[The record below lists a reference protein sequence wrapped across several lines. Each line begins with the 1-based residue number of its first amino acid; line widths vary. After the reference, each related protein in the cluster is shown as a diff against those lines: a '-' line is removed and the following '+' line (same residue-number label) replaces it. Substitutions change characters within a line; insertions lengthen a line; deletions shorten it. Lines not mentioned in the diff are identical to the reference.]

1 MQNHLLVRVLWNSGR
16 IDTYTIW
23 GDVNHLIPSKFA
35 PRRSVELRGV
45 HIAHNKA
52 TAEMPTTYMP
62 LPKQI
67 VLPMQQHVGA
77 ACKPQVKRRAHV
89 DVGTLVGHVDARM
102 TADIFSPVSGTVRQI
117 RTIHYSDGRS
127 SEAIIIEPD
136 GEQTVDESVRPPEV
150 TDYASLIEAV
160 KHSGIV
166 GLGGAGF
173 PTWLKMDT
181 DLSHIDTWLVNGAEC
196 EPYLSSDYRE
206 MVERPQT
213 ILEGIKA
220 CLDFS
225 GVSRSLICI
234 EDNKPKAIEL
244 LRTMAA
250 DDERIGVYVLPARYP
265 QGASRVILHNV
276 TGRSV
281 PRGGHLTDVGAL
293 LFNVTTMSEIGRF
306 LHDGMPLIKRRI
318 TVMGD
323 AVERPQN
330 LEVYI
335 GTPIG
340 EILDYCGLTC
350 DPAKVVIG
358 GPMMGTTQ
366 VELESPIVRANSGL
380 LAFTDEAVQTPK
392 TTACIRC
399 DRCIDSCPI
408 HLAPI
413 SIQKAYL
420 RRDMEALDKL
430 MADLCVECG
439 TCSYVC
445 PARQPLAQATRLA
458 RAALRA
464 EQRKARG
471 RR

>member
-1 MQNHLLVRVLWNSGR
+1 MGR
-16 IDTYTIW
+16 T
-23 GDVNHLIPSKFA
+23 
-35 PRRSVELRGV
+35 VELRGV
-45 HIAHNKA
+45 RIPHNKL
-52 TAEMPTTYMP
+52 TAELETQLMP
-62 LPKQI
+62 LPRQI
-67 VLPMQQHVGA
+67 ILPMQQHVGA
-77 ACKPQVKRRAHV
+77 ACEPQVKRRAHV
-89 DVGTLVGHVDARM
+89 DVGTLVGHAEARM
-102 TADIFSPVSGTVRQI
+102 TADIFSPVSGTVKQI
-117 RTIHYSDGRS
+117 RSIHYSDGRS
-127 SEAIIIEPD
+127 CEALVIEPD
-136 GEQTVDESVRPPEV
+136 GEQTVDESIRKPEV
-150 TDYASLIEAV
+150 TDYASLVEAV

-181 DLSHIDTWLVNGAEC
+181 DLSNIDSWLVNGAEC

-206 MVERPQT
+206 MVERPDT
-213 ILEGIKA
+213 ILEGIKT
-220 CLDFS
+220 CLDLS
-225 GVSRSLICI
+225 GVPRSLICI

-244 LRTMAA
+244 LRRMAA
-250 DDERIGVYVLPARYP
+250 DDPRIDVFELPARYP
-265 QGASRVILHNV
+265 QGASRVILRNV

-306 LHDGMPLIKRRI
+306 LRDGMPLTKRRI

-335 GTPIG
+335 GTPVG
-340 EILDYCGLTC
+340 EILDFCGLRE

-358 GPMMGTTQ
+358 GPMMGVTQ
-366 VELESPIVRANSGL
+366 VELESPIVRQNSGL
-380 LAFTDEAVQTPK
+380 LAFTEKGVQTPR

-399 DRCIDSCPI
+399 DACIDNCPI

-413 SIQKAYL
+413 NIQKAYL
-420 RRDMEALDKL
+420 RRNVEELDKL

-445 PARQPLAQATRLA
+445 PAKQPLAQSTRLA

-471 RR
+471 RK